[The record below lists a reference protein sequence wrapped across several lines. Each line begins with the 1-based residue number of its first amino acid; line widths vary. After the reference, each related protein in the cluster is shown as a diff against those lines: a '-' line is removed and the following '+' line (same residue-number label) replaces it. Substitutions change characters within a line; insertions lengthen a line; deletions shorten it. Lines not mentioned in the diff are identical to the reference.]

1 MSDEVKKKAEEHQL
15 VVFGIANEL
24 YGVDIASVREII
36 TMQRITRVP
45 RTPDFVEGIINLRG
59 KVIPVIDLRQRFHLS
74 IAEENKETR
83 IVVVEIQGITI
94 GMVVDGVSEVLRI
107 TSDVIE
113 PPSPVIVGID
123 AEYIR
128 AVAKVDDRLI
138 ILLDM
143 EKVLNNQETIELKA
157 VS

>member
-1 MSDEVKKKAEEHQL
+1 MSDEVRKNVEEHQL

-24 YGVDIASVREII
+24 YGVDIAAVREII
-36 TMQRITRVP
+36 TMQRITKVP

-59 KVIPVIDLRQRFHLS
+59 KVIPVIDLRRRFHLGV
-74 IAEENKETR
+74 AEEDKETR

-94 GMVVDGVSEVLRI
+94 GMVVDRVSEVLRI
-107 TSDVIE
+107 SSDVIE

-123 AEYIR
+123 AEYIK
-128 AVAKVDDRLI
+128 AVAKVGDKLI

-143 EKVLNNQETIELKA
+143 ERVLNKQEKVELKA

>member
-1 MSDEVKKKAEEHQL
+1 MTDEARAKADEHQL

-24 YGVDIASVREII
+24 YGVDIAAVREII

-59 KVIPVIDLRQRFHLS
+59 KVIPVIDLRKRFRLGV
-74 IAEENKETR
+74 AEENKETR
-83 IVVVEIQGITI
+83 IVVVEIQGNTI
-94 GMVVDGVSEVLRI
+94 GMVVDSVSEVLRI
-107 TSDVIE
+107 SGDVLE
-113 PPSPVIVGID
+113 PPSPVIVGVD
-123 AEYIR
+123 SEYIQ
-128 AVAKVDDRLI
+128 AVAKVEDRLI

-143 EKVLNNQETIELKA
+143 EKVLNRQEQVELKA